1 MTRSLLTVS
10 VLSSLYSSLSVA
22 EQSIET
28 IDVHGTRAPL
38 YSTRDVNAS
47 ALGMKDPQLLPI
59 SIQSFSEELISN
71 QRVKTLGEVLANDAS
86 VQNTS
91 IGTVFDFVSLRGF
104 QLDWTN
110 GLRRDGLALAPYQDV
125 PLENIQRIDIVK
137 GPSSLVSGFNNPGGT
152 INYVTKRPTMDA
164 FLDVTTEVRSRGGKY
179 LHIDL
184 GGPIS
189 EEQTL
194 GYRINAAAEKNGDF
208 TGGDDLERYFFSAAL
223 DWQVSDRLFIRLDGD
238 YQDKSTVSQPL
249 IGLASDPNDPDRK
262 ILPPYVDTSDVLL
275 GQPWAKY
282 ETESYNLAARADFW
296 LNDNWQWVN
305 QAALSGNDR
314 FTVFPDIYS
323 VDTQGNVLSS
333 AIHITPDE
341 TYDTLSAHSFISGQL
356 TTAAIE
362 HELVIG
368 VSIRDYESKD
378 GRWFE
383 LTNPVANIFNP
394 IHSSKP
400 QFPDYPEPTKTEAS
414 ESALFITDTL
424 HFNDVFYATLGL
436 RHIQY
441 KKEQTLPG
449 QTKTTLDDRTF
460 NTPIIGLNYNP
471 SDQLAFYA
479 SYSEGAGEG
488 GVAVIGS
495 GAINEGESL
504 GPQESE
510 QIEAGIKYQT
520 DTMNYSIAVFEIE
533 KMLEYH
539 NHITNY
545 FVQDGVQS
553 HKGIELNAS
562 GSLAHGLAT
571 VASITLM
578 DPSLDKLDGEPAL
591 NGNTPANVPEFQ
603 ANLYVDYQL
612 PFWEALSINAGIF
625 HVGERE
631 QNVNNT
637 LKLPAYTRFDLGA
650 KYHFTDINTTL
661 RLKAENLFDKE
672 YWLSGG
678 AKGID
683 WGVAPGRGR
692 TFIASLSVSF

>member
-1 MTRSLLTVS
+1 M
-10 VLSSLYSSLSVA
+10 
-22 EQSIET
+22 
-28 IDVHGTRAPL
+28 
-38 YSTRDVNAS
+38 
-47 ALGMKDPQLLPI
+47 
-59 SIQSFSEELISN
+59 
-71 QRVKTLGEVLANDAS
+71 
-86 VQNTS
+86 
-91 IGTVFDFVSLRGF
+91 
-104 QLDWTN
+104 
-110 GLRRDGLALAPYQDV
+110 
-125 PLENIQRIDIVK
+125 
-137 GPSSLVSGFNNPGGT
+137 
-152 INYVTKRPTMDA
+152 
-164 FLDVTTEVRSRGGKY
+164 
-179 LHIDL
+179 
-184 GGPIS
+184 
-189 EEQTL
+189 
-194 GYRINAAAEKNGDF
+194 
-208 TGGDDLERYFFSAAL
+208 
-223 DWQVSDRLFIRLDGD
+223 
-238 YQDKSTVSQPL
+238 
-249 IGLASDPNDPDRK
+249 
-262 ILPPYVDTSDVLL
+262 
-275 GQPWAKY
+275 
-282 ETESYNLAARADFW
+282 
-296 LNDNWQWVN
+296 
-305 QAALSGNDR
+305 
-314 FTVFPDIYS
+314 
-323 VDTQGNVLSS
+323 
-333 AIHITPDE
+333 
-341 TYDTLSAHSFISGQL
+341 
-356 TTAAIE
+356 
-362 HELVIG
+362 
-368 VSIRDYESKD
+368 
-378 GRWFE
+378 
-383 LTNPVANIFNP
+383 
-394 IHSSKP
+394 
-400 QFPDYPEPTKTEAS
+400 
-414 ESALFITDTL
+414 
-424 HFNDVFYATLGL
+424 
-436 RHIQY
+436 
-441 KKEQTLPG
+441 
-449 QTKTTLDDRTF
+449 
-460 NTPIIGLNYNP
+460 GLNYNP

-562 GSLAHGLAT
+562 GSFAHGLAT

-637 LKLPAYTRFDLGA
+637 LQLPAYTRFDLGA